1 MLDCKDAYEL
11 ICKAIDRIDRKDKFN
26 EFETIFD
33 QNKNDIE
40 KPTINQKKV
49 KQENS
54 NDEVKRFAA
63 NFYKAPIVNYKG
75 YVKGAIQEDKNRYS
89 EVISS
94 TLLSKNLLKAWKEL
108 THVRP
113 NHFDTRHDH
122 SESVEM
128 EQLQGTNR
136 KEEILAKLLFY
147 QCEVNGL
154 GYIFDYQTPLKAD
167 RNDSYGKIDLLGYNQ
182 DDKCYSV
189 IELKYRPSGSEETLL
204 RCVLEAY
211 TYYKLLDLKQ
221 IKSDVG
227 HAGIKELKELPKYNH
242 TNKAELVILF
252 DEKSCIKV
260 DGGEKTNLM
269 FRIYPKT
276 EDKQTD
282 DKLNYPSKTV
292 VSQQFKECKEL
303 IDSSKRKGLQTLCE
317 EILAQEPHLKQIRFV
332 VLRVDTDSK
341 SSYPTNIKGWSRKL
355 DRLYRAETLLTI
367 PSKG

>member
-1 MLDCKDAYEL
+1 MLDGKEAYEL
-11 ICKAIDRIDRKDKFN
+11 VCEAIDRIDRKDKFN
-26 EFETIFD
+26 EFKTIFD
-33 QNKNDIE
+33 QNKNDT
-40 KPTINQKKV
+40 KKATINTKKV

-54 NDEVKRFAA
+54 NDEVKSFAA

-147 QCEVNGL
+147 QCEVDGL
-154 GYIFDYQTPLKAD
+154 GYIFDYQTPLKKTQ
-167 RNDSYGKIDLLGYNQ
+167 NDSYGKIDLLGYNT

-189 IELKYRPSGSEETLL
+189 TELKYRPSGSEETLL

-211 TYYKLLDLKQ
+211 TYYKLLDIKQ
-221 IKSDVG
+221 INSAVG
-227 HAGIKELKELPKYNH
+227 HDGIKKLKKLPRYEH
-242 TNKAELVILF
+242 TNEAELVVLF
-252 DEKSCIKV
+252 DEKSCTED
-260 DGGEKTNLM
+260 DGGAETNLM
-269 FRIYPKT
+269 LRIDSNKP
-276 EDKQTD
+276 
-282 DKLNYPSKTV
+282 NNPRYPSKTV

-303 IDSSKRKGLQTLCE
+303 IDSRKRKGLQTLCE

-355 DRLYRAETLLTI
+355 DRLYQAETLLTI

>member
-1 MLDCKDAYEL
+1 MLDGKEAYEL
-11 ICKAIDRIDRKDKFN
+11 VCEAIDRIDRKDKFN
-26 EFETIFD
+26 EFKTIFD
-33 QNKNDIE
+33 QNKNDT
-40 KPTINQKKV
+40 KKATINTKKV

-54 NDEVKRFAA
+54 NDEVKSFAA

-94 TLLSKNLLKAWKEL
+94 TLLSKNLLQSWKEL
-108 THVRP
+108 APVRP
-113 NHFDTRHDH
+113 NHFDTARTP
-122 SESVEM
+122 SEKVEM
-128 EQLQGTNR
+128 EKLQGTNR

-147 QCEVNGL
+147 QREVAGL
-154 GYIFDYQTPLKAD
+154 GYIFDYQTPLKETQD
-167 RNDSYGKIDLLGYNQ
+167 DSYGKIDLLGYNTV
-182 DDKCYSV
+182 DKCYSV

-211 TYYKLLDLKQ
+211 TYYKLLDIKQ
-221 IKSDVG
+221 INSAVG
-227 HAGIKELKELPKYNH
+227 HDGIQKLKKLPGYKH
-242 TNKAELVILF
+242 TNETELVVLF
-252 DEKSCIKV
+252 DERSCAKE
-260 DGGEKTNLM
+260 DGGAETNLM
-269 FRIYPKT
+269 LRIDP
-276 EDKQTD
+276 DKPNTPS
-282 DKLNYPSKTV
+282 YPSKTV

-303 IDSSKRKGLQTLCE
+303 IDSRKRKELQTLCE

-355 DRLYRAETLLTI
+355 DRLYQAETLLTI

>member
-1 MLDCKDAYEL
+1 MLDGKEAYEL
-11 ICKAIDRIDRKDKFN
+11 ACEAIDRIDRKDKFN
-26 EFETIFD
+26 EFKTIFD
-33 QNKNDIE
+33 QNKNDT
-40 KPTINQKKV
+40 KKATINTKKV

-54 NDEVKRFAA
+54 NDEVKSFAA

-147 QCEVNGL
+147 QCEVDGL
-154 GYIFDYQTPLKAD
+154 GYIFDYQTPLKATK
-167 RNDSYGKIDLLGYNQ
+167 NDSYGKIDLLGYNKA
-182 DDKCYSV
+182 DECYSV
-189 IELKYRPSGSEETLL
+189 IELKYRPSGSDETLL
-204 RCVLEAY
+204 RCILEAY
-211 TYYKLLDLKQ
+211 TYYKLLDLNQ

-227 HAGIKELKELPKYNH
+227 HGGIKNLKELPKYKH
-242 TNKAELVILF
+242 TDKAELVILF
-252 DEKSCIKV
+252 DEKSCKAD
-260 DGGEKTNLM
+260 DGGAETNLM
-269 FRIYPKT
+269 LRIDPNKP
-276 EDKQTD
+276 
-282 DKLNYPSKTV
+282 NNPRYPSKTV

-355 DRLYRAETLLTI
+355 DRLYQAETLLTI